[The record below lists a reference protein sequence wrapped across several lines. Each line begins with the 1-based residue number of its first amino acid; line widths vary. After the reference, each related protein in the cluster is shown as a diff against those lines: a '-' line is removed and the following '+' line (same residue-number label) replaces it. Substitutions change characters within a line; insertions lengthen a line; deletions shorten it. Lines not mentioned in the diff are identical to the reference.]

1 MRYISLTETERLT
14 LEEAYSNHSSKV
26 FRSHCQAILLSSN
39 GFQVKKLSKIFE
51 VRTRTIYTWM
61 NSWESEGIYG
71 LMIHPGRGRKRKLS
85 ITDDNLVEHIKKNY

>member
-1 MRYISLTETERLT
+1 
-14 LEEAYSNHSSKV
+14 V
-26 FRSHCQAILLSSN
+26 
-39 GFQVKKLSKIFE
+39 IFE

-71 LMIHPGRGRKRKLS
+71 LMIHPGRGRKPKLS